1 MAYTVDKTNS
11 SASPSSYTVQ
21 DNVLNTQT
29 DLKFIG
35 KGYAGYGE
43 VLHENFLHLLENF
56 ANATA
61 PGKPIQGQLWYD
73 SGASQLKVYTGS
85 NFVPAGNTV
94 PYGPTAPANLVTG
107 DLWIDSDTAQL
118 FFYNGTSNILI
129 GPTTS
134 AGANTNGFTFESI
147 TDNTDTAKNV
157 TKLFNDGNLI
167 AIISEDTFTPKTAI
181 SGFSSIT
188 KGITLSTAITD
199 LKFAGTATD
208 SDKLGNV
215 AAANY
220 LRSNANDTTTG
231 TLGVLNNSGF
241 AVGTNSDLSL
251 TVDSTGV
258 VMQNIISDKDIT
270 FKVNDGGSTTTLMTM
285 DGSSSRVGIGT
296 VTPTTKLDVS
306 GTVNATAFTGPI
318 TGAVTGNVTGNV
330 TGDVTGA
337 VTGAASSNLLLTGG
351 TLSGT
356 LNSQTILPS
365 SDSSFNLGTDGT
377 RFATAFLDTL
387 DATEIKSQGVTIN
400 DNSITASRSND
411 NLEIS
416 ASGTGD
422 VNINSNATLSGSFAQ
437 AIHTF
442 TATDAITAAEHAG
455 RILLLGEVGGNADVV
470 LTLPDATG
478 SGNVYE
484 FIVSVTIPSNTYKIA
499 CPDADN
505 TITGQIQYLDE
516 DGTAVTAFPTVS
528 ASDTIT
534 LNGGTQGG
542 RVGDTLTLI
551 DIAADKWMVK
561 GLMRVAAG
569 ANPATPFTAAVS

>member
-43 VLHENFLHLLENF
+43 VIHENFLHLLENF
-56 ANATA
+56 ANASA

-73 SGASQLKVYTGS
+73 SGAGQLKVYTGS

-94 PYGPTAPANLVTG
+94 PYGPTAPVNLVTG

-118 FFYNGTSNILI
+118 FFYNGTANILI

-134 AGANTNGFTFESI
+134 AGANTNGFTFETI
-147 TDNTDTAKNV
+147 TDNTDTAQTV

-167 AIISEDTFTPKTAI
+167 AFISEETFTPKAAI
-181 SGFSSIT
+181 SGFATIT

-208 SDKLGNV
+208 ADKLGDV

-220 LRSNANDTTTG
+220 LRSNTNDTTSG
-231 TLGVLNNSGF
+231 TLGVNNDSGLT
-241 AVGTNSDLSL
+241 VGADSDLSF

-270 FKVNDGGSTTTLMTM
+270 FKINDNGSVTTLMTM
-285 DGSSSRVGIGT
+285 DGSASRVGIGT
-296 VTPTTKLDVS
+296 ETPTTKLDVS

-318 TGAVTGNVTGNV
+318 TGAVIGNV
-330 TGDVTGA
+330 TGDVTGDLTGA

-351 TLSGT
+351 TLTGT
-356 LNSQTILPS
+356 LTSRAILPS
-365 SDSSFNLGTDGT
+365 ADSTYNVGTDGT

-387 DATEIKSQGVTIN
+387 DATEIKTQGVTVN
-400 DNSITASRSND
+400 DNEIVASRSND
-411 NLEIS
+411 NLVLKG
-416 ASGTGD
+416 AGTGAVVVD
-422 VNINSNATLSGSFAQ
+422 GLQVTGTSLS
-437 AIHTF
+437 
-442 TATDAITAAEHAG
+442 ATDSSALTIDDDLQIQGDVTANS
-455 RILLLGEVGGNADVV
+455 IIGEVQSFGTISSGVTTNQTIDMRNSRYAEVFVNANVTLNFTNIQNGTLKFLTVITQTSTIRNITMQFDGVTQETTVV
-470 LTLPDATG
+470 GDG
-478 SGNVYE
+478 STTNSKHL
-484 FIVSVTIPSNTYKIA
+484 FTIIAFETQKYISSNTV
-499 CPDADN
+499 
-505 TITGQIQYLDE
+505 L
-516 DGTAVTAFPTVS
+516 VT
-528 ASDTIT
+528 
-534 LNGGTQGG
+534 
-542 RVGDTLTLI
+542 
-551 DIAADKWMVK
+551 
-561 GLMRVAAG
+561 
-569 ANPATPFTAAVS
+569 